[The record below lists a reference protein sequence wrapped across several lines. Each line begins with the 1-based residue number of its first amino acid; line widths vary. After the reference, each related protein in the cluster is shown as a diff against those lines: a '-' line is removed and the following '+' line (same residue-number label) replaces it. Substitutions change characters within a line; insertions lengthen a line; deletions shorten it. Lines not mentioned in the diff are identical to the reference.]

1 MAVSKA
7 KKIEVLASIEKEL
20 KNATSVAFT
29 SNTKL
34 TVEEVTRLRK
44 ELIKVD
50 ASFTLV
56 KKTLIRIA
64 FKNVYGVELTEDI
77 MPGQVAVVIS
87 KWDKIAGISIVNKY
101 ATELRKEEK
110 IKFVGAYFD
119 GQVLDAAAAT
129 KIATLPSREVLL
141 SKLLGSMKAPIS
153 ALARFLDAAKWDLE
167 SKKLT
172 KVSDLIGSLSVKEEI
187 KVEEPKVEEK
197 APEAIAEVPLE
208 ETKEEVTPE
217 VPVEE
222 VKEEVVETPAEVA
235 VEETKEETT
244 ETVSEETPA

>member
-1 MAVSKA
+1 MAVTKA
-7 KKIEVLASIEKEL
+7 KKVEVLASIENDL
-20 KNATSVAFT
+20 KSATSVAFT

-50 ASFTLV
+50 AQFTLV

-64 FKNVYGVELTEDI
+64 FKNVYWVELNEDI
-77 MPGQVAVVIS
+77 MPGQVAMVIS

-101 ATELRKEEK
+101 AIELKKEEK

-141 SKLLGSMKAPIS
+141 SKLLGSMKAPLS
-153 ALARFLDAAKWDLE
+153 ALARFLDAAKTDLE
-167 SKKLT
+167 GKKLT
-172 KVSDLIGSLSVKEEI
+172 KVSDLIGSLPAKEEVKEEAKI
-187 KVEEPKVEEK
+187 EEK
-197 APEAIAEVPLE
+197 APEAVV
-208 ETKEEVTPE
+208 ET
-217 VPVEE
+217 PVEE
-222 VKEEVVETPAEVA
+222 VKEEVVTEAPAEVA
-235 VEETKEETT
+235 VEETKE
-244 ETVSEETPA
+244 VVAETPTE